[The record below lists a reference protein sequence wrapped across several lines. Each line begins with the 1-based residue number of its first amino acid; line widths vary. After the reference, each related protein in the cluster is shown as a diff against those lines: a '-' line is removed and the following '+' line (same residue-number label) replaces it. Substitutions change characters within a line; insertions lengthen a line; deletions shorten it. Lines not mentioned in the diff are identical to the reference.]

1 MELSSRKFPLFY
13 LKYFDINSKH
23 LVCILKSLEQT
34 QEKIWDI
41 ALKIPL
47 KELRWNTEKYLLNA
61 KGNKKIGAKKKKN
74 SWDRTKQQNSSVS
87 R

>member
-34 QEKIWDI
+34 QEKI
-41 ALKIPL
+41 
-47 KELRWNTEKYLLNA
+47 
-61 KGNKKIGAKKKKN
+61 
-74 SWDRTKQQNSSVS
+74 
-87 R
+87 